1 MANRTRKHEIKYRLN
16 DKEHARFIRMVK
28 KTGLTQ
34 QAFIKKAIDGAKL
47 IEQPPVE
54 FFEVLKELREIKM
67 HMAFLW
73 TSAHES
79 GDYRASQLYYDDLH
93 RLDHLVSEL
102 MGAYLYG
109 IVKED

>member
-1 MANRTRKHEIKYRLN
+1 MANRTRNHEMKYRLN
-16 DKEHARFIRMVK
+16 DKEHARFTRMVK

-47 IEQPPVE
+47 VEQPSVD

-73 TSAHES
+73 TSAQES
-79 GDYRASQLYYDDLH
+79 GDYQASQQYYDDMR
-93 RLDHLVSEL
+93 RLEELVGKL
-102 MGAYLYG
+102 MGAYLHG
-109 IVKED
+109 IVEDK